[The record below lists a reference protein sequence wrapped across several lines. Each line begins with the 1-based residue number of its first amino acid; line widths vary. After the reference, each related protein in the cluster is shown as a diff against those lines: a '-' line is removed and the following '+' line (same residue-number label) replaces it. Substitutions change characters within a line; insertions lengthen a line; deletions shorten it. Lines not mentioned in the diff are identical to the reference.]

1 VFPEAWSGKQ
11 ETDNAWLKVITMRAS
26 APQVTGF
33 DMSSDRNPRITFAP
47 LTGRTN
53 QVQASTNLLWWD
65 VLTNIPNP
73 AGVIIFVDREAT
85 NFDRRFYRI
94 GMP

>member
-1 VFPEAWSGKQ
+1 
-11 ETDNAWLKVITMRAS
+11 MRAS

-53 QVQASTNLLWWD
+53 QVQASTNLLW
-65 VLTNIPNP
+65 
-73 AGVIIFVDREAT
+73 
-85 NFDRRFYRI
+85 
-94 GMP
+94 